1 MLVRLTVLGPDSVLK
16 SLFPSFRFL
25 SRCLKLKLDKFVVN
39 VIDSSST
46 GY

>member
-1 MLVRLTVLGPDSVLK
+1 MLVRLLVFGPDSVLK
-16 SLFPSFRFL
+16 SLFPSFGFL
-25 SRCLKLKLDKFVVN
+25 SLCLKLKLDKFAVN